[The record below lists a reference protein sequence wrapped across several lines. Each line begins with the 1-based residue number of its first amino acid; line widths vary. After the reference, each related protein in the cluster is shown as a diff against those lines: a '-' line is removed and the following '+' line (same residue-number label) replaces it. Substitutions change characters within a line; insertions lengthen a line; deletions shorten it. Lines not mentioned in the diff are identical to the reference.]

1 MEEKTNEATRQHTA
15 EMDALNFE
23 LGALLERRV
32 QKKTERYIS
41 VRSIEKVF
49 LPEFDK
55 ALRDNNRPQLLN
67 EKERI
72 HESFELLKSATSE
85 REKCIALL
93 AELRGVQKQQNGDQT
108 NNESVVATGNAAN
121 SQSNHIQLFY
131 GNSTSD

>member
-1 MEEKTNEATRQHTA
+1 
-15 EMDALNFE
+15 MDALNFE

-41 VRSIEKVF
+41 VRSIERVF

-72 HESFELLKSATSE
+72 HASFELLKSATSE